1 MKKKYVIAYMRDGG
15 LETITEEDAK
25 KLTHVNL
32 AFGKIDSEGKIYTK
46 LKNLNELERIR
57 KYNPEIKFLISL
69 GGWGNGGFS
78 EAAMT
83 EESRKFFNE
92 EAIRFMKEHK
102 LDGIDIDWEYP
113 TSSISGITSSPKDK
127 EKFTLLLK
135 DLREALDKEGK
146 KDNRHYLLTIAAG
159 ADEYFI
165 RFTNMKKAQKYL
177 DYVMLMTY
185 DFRGG
190 FQILTG
196 HHTNLGPTSGDIF
209 PSSIMNS
216 VKLFKD
222 AGVPSEKLLIGSA
235 FYSRSWTGVPNV
247 NNGYLQMAQST
258 GGISQDFTDLDRDY
272 INKNGYTRY
281 WDDEAKAPYL
291 FNGDNFI
298 SYDDEESISHKSK
311 YVKDNNL
318 RGIMFWLYDADKT
331 GKLLNAIHEGLK

>member
-1 MKKKYVIAYMRDGG
+1 M
-15 LETITEEDAK
+15 
-25 KLTHVNL
+25 
-32 AFGKIDSEGKIYTK
+32 
-46 LKNLNELERIR
+46 
-57 KYNPEIKFLISL
+57 
-69 GGWGNGGFS
+69 
-78 EAAMT
+78 
-83 EESRKFFNE
+83 
-92 EAIRFMKEHK
+92 
-102 LDGIDIDWEYP
+102 
-113 TSSISGITSSPKDK
+113 
-127 EKFTLLLK
+127 
-135 DLREALDKEGK
+135 
-146 KDNRHYLLTIAAG
+146 LTIAAG

-165 RFTNMKKAQKYL
+165 RFTNMKKVQKYL
-177 DYVMLMTY
+177 DYIMLMTY

-196 HHTNLGPTSGDIF
+196 HHTNLYTSSGDIF

-216 VKLFKD
+216 VKLFEA

-235 FYSRSWTGVPNV
+235 FYSRSWTGVPNI